1 MKYFKAE
8 ITYELDSGKEEVKQA
23 VQILYCCSPT
33 DFPKSEELR
42 ELFYTLDGHGGS
54 AGGVDHFRPE
64 YHTDEGRKFF
74 TTSYMH

>member
-8 ITYELDSGKEEVKQA
+8 ITYELNSGKGEAVQS

-42 ELFYTLDGHGGS
+42 ELFYTLDGHGKIYQS
-54 AGGVDHFRPE
+54 AIWKQVREEDIP
-64 YHTDEGRKFF
+64 TDEI
-74 TTSYMH
+74 HLL